1 MGKSIKVFFDSSVFS
16 NSIKDISSL
25 SQEHNWLMDQIKAI
39 DELHMLYLKGVIEI
53 NFDAN
58 IFFEGWRRNSNEK
71 EKIQQKWGDIKP
83 GPTFIGFKGTM
94 VNCPVKKGWEKRLKE
109 LKQLFRDDSL
119 DVNHLANAELYSV
132 KYFLTTDRRLINK
145 ANNEGKGKLRI
156 KVLSPSE
163 FLKIYHSTKY

>member
-1 MGKSIKVFFDSSVFS
+1 MGKSIKVFFDNSVFS

-71 EKIQQKWGDIKP
+71 EKIQEQATRP
-83 GPTFIGFKGTM
+83 
-94 VNCPVKKGWEKRLKE
+94 
-109 LKQLFRDDSL
+109 
-119 DVNHLANAELYSV
+119 
-132 KYFLTTDRRLINK
+132 
-145 ANNEGKGKLRI
+145 
-156 KVLSPSE
+156 
-163 FLKIYHSTKY
+163 